1 MFITFEG
8 LDGSGK
14 TTQAKELTAH
24 MRARGYPVLLTREPG
39 GTVIGD
45 QIRAL
50 LQDRAHTHMT
60 SETELLLFCASRAQ
74 LVAQVI
80 RPHLE
85 SGGIVICDRFADSTI
100 TYQGYGRGIDLTFL
114 QAMLRFATGGLQPDV
129 TIYLDITPEAGVAR
143 RRQASLFGEEFSR
156 IDQLALDFH
165 RRVRDGYEAL
175 MQAEPQRF
183 LCIDAAHSPDDVQLA
198 VRAALN
204 QRAGLNV

>member
-1 MFITFEG
+1 
-8 LDGSGK
+8 
-14 TTQAKELTAH
+14 
-24 MRARGYPVLLTREPG
+24 
-39 GTVIGD
+39 
-45 QIRAL
+45 
-50 LQDRAHTHMT
+50 
-60 SETELLLFCASRAQ
+60 
-74 LVAQVI
+74 
-80 RPHLE
+80 
-85 SGGIVICDRFADSTI
+85 
-100 TYQGYGRGIDLTFL
+100 
-114 QAMLRFATGGLQPDV
+114 
-129 TIYLDITPEAGVAR
+129 VAR